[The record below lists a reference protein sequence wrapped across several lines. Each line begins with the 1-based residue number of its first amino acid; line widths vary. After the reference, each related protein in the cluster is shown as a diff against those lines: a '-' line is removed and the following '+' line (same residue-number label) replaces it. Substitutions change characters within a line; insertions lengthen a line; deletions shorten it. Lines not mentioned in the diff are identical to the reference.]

1 MSDLVIHVTNEQR
14 QRIEKVARERGYDA
28 PDDYLLAL
36 FEIDAERDPDQA
48 YFWSQQW
55 QNGEQ
60 EADQDIAAGRVKTFD
75 TMDDLL
81 SDLMSDDE

>member
-1 MSDLVIHVTNEQR
+1 MSELVIHVTNEQR
-14 QRIEKVARERGYDA
+14 QRIEKVARERGYKA

-36 FEIDAERDPDQA
+36 FEIDSERDPDQA
-48 YFWSQQW
+48 YFWTHQW
-55 QNGEQ
+55 QAGEQ
-60 EADQDIAAGRVKTFD
+60 VADKDIAAGRIKTFD